1 MITLFRRV
9 VAMSSIL
16 IVAGLPAFSQS
27 TSYTVLKVAGDVY
40 CERLQKNLHYSDK
53 ITSEDKLRFNRTSA
67 YLVVLNPQEGRK
79 VVRGVQQDTSSEL
92 KDLLIDVVSLE
103 KKHTASRGEGD
114 ISGSAQAIKRL
125 RSQLDVDTLVILGS
139 GKASF
144 ANSDLL
150 LNDTVTIKAR
160 FRADGSYSE
169 KSVSIGP
176 VLDLSRDA
184 VFGDHPLAKVQLI
197 YFPNTHADIFDSP
210 PESLGTFVPRYLAGE
225 ESIRNEVQ
233 IISDS
238 FSGEKQEIVLSEIK
252 KYIQDEYGNVL
263 EENLV

>member
-53 ITSEDKLRFNRTSA
+53 ITSEDKLRFNSTTA

-160 FRADGSYSE
+160 FRADGSY
-169 KSVSIGP
+169 
-176 VLDLSRDA
+176 
-184 VFGDHPLAKVQLI
+184 
-197 YFPNTHADIFDSP
+197 
-210 PESLGTFVPRYLAGE
+210 
-225 ESIRNEVQ
+225 
-233 IISDS
+233 
-238 FSGEKQEIVLSEIK
+238 
-252 KYIQDEYGNVL
+252 
-263 EENLV
+263 